1 MRKLVPFLLL
11 LFGVSLTSVSQSLT
25 QTAKL
30 PLAISGFVE
39 NKGQVRDQYNVP
51 NSDVKFIY
59 ADGTSFNLQLKNDG
73 FSYTLFQAIPESG
86 GMPESGF
93 GSYDPEEQDYLSS
106 NMVAHRVDV
115 KFASANRNAELI
127 ADHKSETIFNFYTT
141 GDVTKPV
148 LGVSSFYQV
157 TYKNIYPNIDLVF
170 YAPDQDGNN
179 QLKYDWIVRKG
190 GNPSRIKLEYD
201 GQNGLVYNEDGTI
214 SVISPVGSITEGK
227 VNAYLAADASP
238 VNCMYSLDR
247 NTVRYRFSESVNEP
261 VVIDPSIIWSVD
273 YGGES
278 NEYVSEGDLALDKKN
293 NTYICGNTR
302 STLYIATVGAY
313 QTTFGG
319 GDYDAFLAK
328 LQTAGKLTWA
338 TYLGGTEKD
347 EGHAVIVDNNYNVYL
362 AGLAHSATGIATPGT
377 HQSVFAGNTDAFLAK
392 FTSSGNLKWS
402 TYYGGKGDDQIN
414 AIVCDNLGNIYFAG
428 YTTSDTGIA
437 TPGAYQDTLHNDVFY
452 GGDACLGEFRGDGS
466 FIWGSYLGGAST
478 DRAHAICLGNKKEL
492 FIQGTCESDSD
503 FASGNVFQTT
513 YGGGPA
519 DAYVARWD
527 TNGKFSWCSY
537 YGGEGDDHGRGVA
550 VDQNNGVY
558 IIGWTDSDSA
568 MGTPNEINPY
578 WYDAYATGGERLAD
592 GYLAK
597 FNLNG
602 QRLWGTYYG
611 GEGRDQF
618 KGLVIDKPNS
628 YVYAIGLTSS
638 EQNVSS
644 TGAFQDSLGGSADGM
659 LLKVNYD
666 GTRVWGTYVGET
678 ASEKFQ
684 DIDIDNSGNVYCL
697 MEVSGPFPLTPGTNL
712 TTYRGATDAV
722 VIKFNPFDQ
731 CYDPYEP
738 NETTTSGKNILA
750 YKDTTLYGYTA
761 AIQSANDQDWFKIK
775 VTPGNNLKIV
785 LTDLVKDYNLNLY
798 NSLGGLAKSSSNTG
812 TQDEVIIFNS
822 IPAGNYN
829 LQIAHTST
837 EYDPNNCYRM
847 KLMLK
852 TSAWPTRMSDDS
864 ADSQMGSHDM
874 FAHAELISDYFSLN
888 VSSAFSSP
896 AHIVML
902 NSFGQPVYDSEEQI
916 ETGTQTFRI
925 PADNLAAGIY
935 FIRVVTELN
944 DNVLVKVAMF

>member
-1 MRKLVPFLLL
+1 
-11 LFGVSLTSVSQSLT
+11 
-25 QTAKL
+25 
-30 PLAISGFVE
+30 
-39 NKGQVRDQYNVP
+39 
-51 NSDVKFIY
+51 
-59 ADGTSFNLQLKNDG
+59 
-73 FSYTLFQAIPESG
+73 
-86 GMPESGF
+86 
-93 GSYDPEEQDYLSS
+93 
-106 NMVAHRVDV
+106 
-115 KFASANRNAELI
+115 
-127 ADHKSETIFNFYTT
+127 
-141 GDVTKPV
+141 
-148 LGVSSFYQV
+148 
-157 TYKNIYPNIDLVF
+157 
-170 YAPDQDGNN
+170 
-179 QLKYDWIVRKG
+179 
-190 GNPSRIKLEYD
+190 
-201 GQNGLVYNEDGTI
+201 
-214 SVISPVGSITEGK
+214 
-227 VNAYLAADASP
+227 
-238 VNCMYSLDR
+238 
-247 NTVRYRFSESVNEP
+247 
-261 VVIDPSIIWSVD
+261 
-273 YGGES
+273 
-278 NEYVSEGDLALDKKN
+278 
-293 NTYICGNTR
+293 
-302 STLYIATVGAY
+302 
-313 QTTFGG
+313 
-319 GDYDAFLAK
+319 
-328 LQTAGKLTWA
+328 
-338 TYLGGTEKD
+338 
-347 EGHAVIVDNNYNVYL
+347 
-362 AGLAHSATGIATPGT
+362 
-377 HQSVFAGNTDAFLAK
+377 
-392 FTSSGNLKWS
+392 
-402 TYYGGKGDDQIN
+402 
-414 AIVCDNLGNIYFAG
+414 
-428 YTTSDTGIA
+428 
-437 TPGAYQDTLHNDVFY
+437 
-452 GGDACLGEFRGDGS
+452 
-466 FIWGSYLGGAST
+466 
-478 DRAHAICLGNKKEL
+478 
-492 FIQGTCESDSD
+492 
-503 FASGNVFQTT
+503 
-513 YGGGPA
+513 
-519 DAYVARWD
+519 
-527 TNGKFSWCSY
+527 
-537 YGGEGDDHGRGVA
+537 
-550 VDQNNGVY
+550 
-558 IIGWTDSDSA
+558 
-568 MGTPNEINPY
+568 
-578 WYDAYATGGERLAD
+578 
-592 GYLAK
+592 
-597 FNLNG
+597 
-602 QRLWGTYYG
+602 
-611 GEGRDQF
+611 
-618 KGLVIDKPNS
+618 
-628 YVYAIGLTSS
+628 
-638 EQNVSS
+638 
-644 TGAFQDSLGGSADGM
+644 M